1 MSIIEDT
8 IRWAEAHG
16 FDVPGFE
23 PDGQT
28 TIEAT
33 IREIQAAEAALV
45 RQMGDIIRTNVMGLI
60 TNTDRVRYDNA
71 RRELYASQLDLYQQL
86 TSSRV
91 VALLRSLGGG
101 APIPRPM
108 LGPPIEMFLSLPTAG
123 GTGMQGLGNP
133 AAPVVGIGWGAM
145 VAVIVAVGLV
155 VAITTTAISSAYEAR
170 INSQSHSRDLDTRMR
185 VYQECVTGGETAVN
199 CARVAQGLVP
209 LTPPGSTTPAWI
221 KSLKTAAKYTA
232 VVAVV
237 GGLGYVGF
245 QYLGARAVFRGKN
258 PKSLNGW
265 RTGGGGMRGLG
276 SIGGPR
282 QLRGGFDDPYP
293 SRYFLEID

>member
-23 PDGQT
+23 PNGQT

-60 TNTDRVRYDNA
+60 TATDRVRYDNA

-123 GTGMQGLGNP
+123 STGMQGLGNP
-133 AAPVVGIGWGAM
+133 AAPVAGIGWGAM

-258 PKSLNGW
+258 PKSLNG
-265 RTGGGGMRGLG
+265 GMRGLG